1 MSPILLQFPD
11 WETWQWL
18 KWVLALCFFFAF
30 GACAG
35 SFLNVVI
42 FRLPRD
48 MSVVNPPSRCPRCA
62 WRLRWHQNLP
72 VVSWCLL
79 RGRCAACRTGIS
91 PQYPMIEVL
100 GGLLL
105 AGLAALL
112 YLVPPGGFWS
122 AVGGEWWLGQGFSG
136 SWPAFICWAFALLGL
151 LAMLIID
158 ARTFLIPIQIPT
170 CITLVCFVFW
180 GVQGL
185 LPEVPLLTGFLPIP
199 SFGWSGTLAAFAGL
213 GGVLLGVALLR
224 SGLLRYSF
232 SDYEDFLEEGAVLA
246 DYPHAR
252 REMGLEVL
260 FLIPCMCGLA
270 LGWFLGSGLEGRPGP
285 FLAVLGGSIGGWL
298 IAGAVVWV
306 VRILG
311 TLAFGREAMGMG
323 DVHLMAAMGAAFG
336 WIDPVVAFF
345 IAPFL
350 GLAWVLAGLTGGRVL
365 KGLGQE
371 LPYGPHL
378 AVALFL
384 VVFLKPVVIEAGQWI
399 LPGIQSAS
407 TLRLAEIAPTE

>member
-1 MSPILLQFPD
+1 MSLTLLQFPD
-11 WETWQWL
+11 WETWQWI
-18 KWVLALCFFFAF
+18 KWSLVLLFFFAF

-42 FRLPRD
+42 YRLPNG
-48 MSVVNPPSRCPRCA
+48 MSVVSPPSRCPRCGL
-62 WRLRWHQNLP
+62 RLKWYQNLP
-72 VVSWCLL
+72 IVSWLLL
-79 RGRCAACRTGIS
+79 RGRCRACRSSIS
-91 PQYPMIEVL
+91 IQYPFIELVGAVMI
-100 GGLLL
+100 

-112 YLVPPGGFWS
+112 YMVAPGGYWS
-122 AVGGEWWLGQGFSG
+122 AVGGDWWLGQGFVG
-136 SWPAFICWAFALLGL
+136 SWPGFICWGFALLGL
-151 LAMLIID
+151 LAMLVID
-158 ARTFLIPIQIPT
+158 ARTFLIPIEIPFW
-170 CITLVCFVFW
+170 IALVSWVFW
-180 GVQGL
+180 GIQGL
-185 LPEVPLLTGFLPIP
+185 MPEAPLLSGFLPIP
-199 SFGWSGTLAAFAGL
+199 SFGWGGTLAAFGGL

-224 SGLLRYSF
+224 FDLLRYSF
-232 SDYEDFLEEGAVLA
+232 SDYEDYVLEGEVLA

-260 FLIPCMCGLA
+260 FLLPCMCGIT
-270 LGWFLGSGLEGRPGP
+270 LGWFIGTAMEGLPGP
-285 FLAVLGGSIGGWL
+285 FFAVLGGSIGGWL

-345 IAPFL
+345 LAPFF
-350 GLAWVLAGLTGGRVL
+350 GLAWVLIGAVGGKVF
-365 KGLGQE
+365 KGLGHQ

-378 AVALFL
+378 ALALFV
-384 VVFLKPVVIEAGQWI
+384 VVFMKPVVIDVGQWF

-407 TLRLAEIAPTE
+407 TIRLAEIAPSD